1 MKRAATGLRAWLLQR
16 VSAVYMLLF
25 IVYVL
30 GHFTVGP
37 PGSHFEWRGWLLSPA
52 VSIGSFLFF
61 AALLAHAWV
70 GLRDVTMDY
79 VHRPGTRVFILV
91 VLSGALLMLGAWTA
105 RILLLGQG

>member
-1 MKRAATGLRAWLLQR
+1 MKRAVTGLRAWLLQR

-30 GHFTVGP
+30 AHFAVDP
-37 PGSHFEWRGWLLSPA
+37 PRSHLEWRGWILSPV
-52 VSIGSFLFF
+52 VSIVSFLFF

-79 VHRPGTRVFILV
+79 VNRPGTRVFILA
-91 VLSGALLMLGAWTA
+91 VLSGALLTLGAWTA